1 MRTRSWTKKQK
12 DAAEVFGDR
21 KLGDKRSLKDGEL
34 EIGQV
39 SGMLDEILPAGE
51 IVSQIIK
58 EFQIAQRQLTDFK
71 L

>member
-1 MRTRSWTKKQK
+1 MY
-12 DAAEVFGDR
+12 VGD
-21 KLGDKRSLKDGEL
+21 LKDGEL